1 MTPELVI
8 DIGKDAM
15 MMVLMISAPILVV
28 SLLIGVLISVF
39 QAATHIQEQTL
50 TFVPKILGVLAAIV
64 IFGSW
69 MLNVMLSYTS
79 NLFIN
84 LPSYIK

>member
-1 MTPELVI
+1 MSPETVI
-8 DIGKDAM
+8 GVGRDAM
-15 MMVLMISAPILVV
+15 VTVLMISAPILGT
-28 SLLIGVLISVF
+28 SLLIGVLVSIF

-50 TFVPKILGVLAAIV
+50 AFVPKILGVLAAII
-64 IFGSW
+64 IFGSY
-69 MLNVMLSYTS
+69 MLNVLLSYTS